1 MTNAEKYLKD
11 GVVAKELW
19 KTFQAYYYKNK
30 SKESDVAKAFR
41 NFFEEE
47 TKPTL
52 TADER
57 VILRNINKEAS
68 IWREK
73 GKLWIYCEGNLFNED
88 IFQFIK
94 ERRRILY

>member
-11 GVVAKELW
+11 DVDIKKFINDFVKYRIYHKGIFSASTLLEFLQEQAKI
-19 KTFQAYYYKNK
+19 
-30 SKESDVAKAFR
+30 
-41 NFFEEE
+41 
-47 TKPTL
+47 TL
-52 TADER
+52 TENER
-57 VILRNINKEAS
+57 VILRNINKEAR

-94 ERRRILY
+94 ERGRI